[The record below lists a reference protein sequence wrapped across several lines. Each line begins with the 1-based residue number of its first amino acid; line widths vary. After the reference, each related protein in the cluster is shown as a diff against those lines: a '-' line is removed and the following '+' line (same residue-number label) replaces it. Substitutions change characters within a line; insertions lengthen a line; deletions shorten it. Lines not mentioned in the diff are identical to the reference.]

1 MPHAAPAASCLSEGN
16 QQPIL
21 PAALPRQGS
30 GRRGWGHRRCRGG
43 ARTAAGSRRRRP
55 RIPAGCAEGDASAAR
70 GAAGRGQLRGWC
82 RAAQRGR
89 GGGGTPPP
97 RLFFSRCGRH
107 TPLPAPAAPVL
118 PAPAAIIRR
127 AAGGP
132 GGAEPSLGGQGTLRG
147 SSLGQWGCAGQLSFR
162 RAASQA
168 VRGWCWGG
176 ILRSTPRPGGCRH
189 GAIPAR
195 VEGEPVQAAAGRG
208 RACPGRSGT
217 PSAGEIPCLLCA
229 FKGAGSSL

>member
-1 MPHAAPAASCLSEGN
+1 MPPLLPPASPKGTSSPSCRLPCPGRAQASGLGAQAMPGRCEDRRGVQAATAPDPPRVRRGRCQCSSWCRRPW
-16 QQPIL
+16 QP
-21 PAALPRQGS
+21 
-30 GRRGWGHRRCRGG
+30 RGWG
-43 ARTAAGSRRRRP
+43 
-55 RIPAGCAEGDASAAR
+55 
-70 GAAGRGQLRGWC
+70 

-147 SSLGQWGCAGQLSFR
+147 SSLGRWGCAGHLSFR

-208 RACPGRSGT
+208 RACPGRAST